1 MRTARLVGE
10 GRHHVHVMS
19 RIVQRQ
25 FLLKQAE
32 KQHFLKLVRRY
43 EKFCGVPVLCY
54 AILDNHFH
62 LILEQPDVDALP
74 DLTVDLL
81 FQRLPAIC
89 SESRVEELREQFEE
103 AQKANNT
110 DWIER
115 QLAGYAK
122 RMHSVSFFMKEV
134 KQRFSQW
141 YNLRNDRRGTLWE
154 ERYKSVLVENSRDAL
169 MTMAAYIDLNA
180 VRAGIK
186 NKPEDYRWCSYG
198 AAVGGDKLARKG
210 LGRILDE
217 TDPVSGNDFEADW
230 EEASKLYRL
239 WLYHEGQEVKPDLDK
254 GERGRKGMSQEDLE
268 VVERLDGKLP
278 LAKVLRCRVRYF
290 SDGAAIGSA
299 DFVEKVFNR
308 NRKHFGQKRKTGAR
322 VGC

>member
-1 MRTARLVGE
+1 MISDRGV

-32 KQHFLKLVRRY
+32 KHHFLKLVRKY
-43 EKFCGVPVLCY
+43 EIFCGVRVLCY

-62 LILEQPDVDALP
+62 LILEQPDVDVLP

-110 DWIER
+110 GWIER

-141 YNLRNDRRGTLWE
+141 YNLRNDRR
-154 ERYKSVLVENSRDAL
+154 
-169 MTMAAYIDLNA
+169 
-180 VRAGIK
+180 
-186 NKPEDYRWCSYG
+186 
-198 AAVGGDKLARKG
+198 
-210 LGRILDE
+210 E
-217 TDPVSGNDFEADW
+217 T
-230 EEASKLYRL
+230 SK
-239 WLYHEGQEVKPDLDK
+239 
-254 GERGRKGMSQEDLE
+254 
-268 VVERLDGKLP
+268 
-278 LAKVLRCRVRYF
+278 RYF
-290 SDGAAIGSA
+290 LVASHRIGGNQGDYLGTTISPTWRPSA
-299 DFVEKVFNR
+299 
-308 NRKHFGQKRKTGAR
+308 T
-322 VGC
+322 